1 MASTVAQG
9 ICWSHDRVQSV
20 AEQGLLEIP
29 ASYIR
34 PAEERPNL
42 QQSSSLK
49 EIPVID
55 MTSPDV
61 SAQIGQACREWGFF
75 QVVNHRVPL
84 ELLERI
90 RELGAHFYSKPME
103 EKLRYACRDTGTAPE
118 GYGSRMLV
126 KDEQV
131 LDWRDYIDHHSLPLS
146 RRNVNRWPADPPH
159 YRSTIEEYSDE
170 TCKLAQRIL
179 SCISESLGLPPQFL
193 AGCW

>member
-1 MASTVAQG
+1 MAATVAQG

-75 QVVNHRVPL
+75 QV
-84 ELLERI
+84 
-90 RELGAHFYSKPME
+90 
-103 EKLRYACRDTGTAPE
+103 
-118 GYGSRMLV
+118 
-126 KDEQV
+126 
-131 LDWRDYIDHHSLPLS
+131 
-146 RRNVNRWPADPPH
+146 RNQIIHEWF
-159 YRSTIEEYSDE
+159 SQ
-170 TCKLAQRIL
+170 C
-179 SCISESLGLPPQFL
+179 
-193 AGCW
+193 